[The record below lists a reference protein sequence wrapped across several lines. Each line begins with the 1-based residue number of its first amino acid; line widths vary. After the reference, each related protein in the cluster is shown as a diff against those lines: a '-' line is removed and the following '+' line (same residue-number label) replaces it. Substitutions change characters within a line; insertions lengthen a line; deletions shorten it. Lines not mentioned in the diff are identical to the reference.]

1 MEVMADMVDMAD
13 TGVDTAD
20 MEVDTGATVV
30 TVATV
35 DTDTITIMDMVN
47 ELIQPTRFTFCMQ

>member
-1 MEVMADMVDMAD
+1 MVDMAD

-20 MEVDTGATVV
+20 MEVDTGATVD